1 MFIAFLFFLRVA
13 RFISAGRLWD
23 ILNELA
29 CAGDIPL
36 DKATPPPNNK
46 RERGSDSP
54 ISNEASPSPSQVPIQ
69 DGARPVAGRRNLSAF
84 SSSFSAHAAASSGLP
99 YDTEQLSRANPELVP
114 NLHTS
119 GVNGA
124 GNNNNN
130 NNNNSLSVPWLS
142 STQVPGGGG
151 GAPPPTGSNS
161 VDQMFGT
168 SSNVNGMPNLNIF
181 DLFQSDPQMFN
192 VPMLDNQQG
201 YHLPTVN
208 SAPTQGMGKTSSYAP
223 ETEAHGSGFGQLDGS
238 LPSEALQM
246 WSTAPTSFE

>member
-1 MFIAFLFFLRVA
+1 M
-13 RFISAGRLWD
+13 
-23 ILNELA
+23 
-29 CAGDIPL
+29 
-36 DKATPPPNNK
+36 
-46 RERGSDSP
+46 
-54 ISNEASPSPSQVPIQ
+54 
-69 DGARPVAGRRNLSAF
+69 
-84 SSSFSAHAAASSGLP
+84 
-99 YDTEQLSRANPELVP
+99 
-114 NLHTS
+114 
-119 GVNGA
+119 
-124 GNNNNN
+124 
-130 NNNNSLSVPWLS
+130 PWLS

-208 SAPTQGMGKTSSYAP
+208 SAPTQGMGKTSSYAS
-223 ETEAHGSGFGQLDGS
+223 ETEAHGSGFGQLDRS